1 MTTPRIS
8 TRDEYNA
15 IRQARWDEIARAQRS
30 LTFFSSE
37 YHRRLREVYGL
48 LISPGQRVL
57 EIGCGRGDLLA
68 ALEPS
73 VGVGVDFSGE
83 MLNRARQRHPEL
95 TFVQADA
102 HAFALDQPFDATQDK
117 PFDTAPPTGTYPTGT
132 MSQDKP
138 FDPAQ
143 GRPFDAVILSDL
155 VNDVWDVQDVLER
168 VRLHCAADT
177 RVILNVYSRVYQP
190 ALSAGGALDLAN
202 RLLPQNWLTPEDTQ
216 NLLHL
221 AGFEVI
227 RHQREILLPLPI
239 PGLRGLFNKILV
251 KLWPF
256 SSLAWT
262 NVFVAR
268 PEPRP
273 ATSCPQGKS
282 PEGEPVEGAV
292 KTATKPTVSVIIP
305 ARNEAGNIE
314 AAFQRLPE
322 LGSRTE
328 IIFVEGHSR
337 DNTVEAIE
345 QAIKTHPER
354 PAVLFHQTGKGKA
367 DAVRLGFEKAS
378 GDVLM
383 ILDADLTVRPED
395 LTRFYEALVS
405 GKGEFINGVRLV
417 YPMQGQAMRFLNLV
431 GNKAFS
437 MAFSW
442 LLGQSIKD
450 TLCGTKVLWKRDYE
464 RIVAN
469 HSYFGEFDPFG
480 DYDLI
485 FGAAKQNRKIV
496 DMPIR
501 YQDRTYG
508 ATNIDRW
515 RHGALLFQMVLVAA
529 FRLKFV

>member
-1 MTTPRIS
+1 MTLQRIS
-8 TRDEYNA
+8 TRSEYNFQ
-15 IRQARWDEIARAQRS
+15 RQAHWDEIARAQPAS
-30 LTFFSSE
+30 TFFSSE

-48 LISPGQRVL
+48 IISPGQRVL

-68 ALEPS
+68 ALKPS

-83 MLNRARQRHPEL
+83 MLAQARRRHPAL
-95 TFVQADA
+95 TFTQADA
-102 HAFALDQPFDATQDK
+102 HEFALDQTFDAI
-117 PFDTAPPTGTYPTGT
+117 
-132 MSQDKP
+132 
-138 FDPAQ
+138 
-143 GRPFDAVILSDL
+143 ILSDL

-168 VRLHCAADT
+168 VRAHCTADT
-177 RVILNVYSRVYQP
+177 RVILNVYSRVHQP
-190 ALSAGGALDLAN
+190 LLSAGGTLKMAN
-202 RLLPQNWLTPEDTQ
+202 RLLPQNWLTPEDVQ

-221 AGFEVI
+221 AGFEVV
-227 RHQREILLPLPI
+227 RYQREILLPLPI
-239 PGLRGLFNKILV
+239 PGLRELFNKILV

-256 SSLAWT
+256 NSLAWS

-268 PEPRP
+268 PD
-273 ATSCPQGKS
+273 
-282 PEGEPVEGAV
+282 AV
-292 KTATKPTVSVIIP
+292 AAADKPSVSVIIP

-328 IIFVEGHSR
+328 LIFVEGHSR
-337 DNTVEAIE
+337 DDTLEAIE
-345 QAIKTHPER
+345 RAIKAHPER
-354 PAVLFHQTGKGKA
+354 PAVLFRQTGIGKA

-417 YPMQGQAMRFLNLV
+417 YPMQEQAMRFLNLI

-469 HSYFGEFDPFG
+469 RSYFGDFDPFG

-515 RHGALLFQMVLVAA
+515 RHGVLLLRMVLVAA

>member
-1 MTTPRIS
+1 MRLPKIS
-8 TRDEYNA
+8 TRQEYNHF
-15 IRQARWDEIARAQRS
+15 RQAHWDEIARAKPSQ
-30 LTFFSSE
+30 TFFSNE
-37 YHRRLREVYGL
+37 YHRRLAEVYR
-48 LISPGQRVL
+48 LIVSPGQRVL
-57 EIGCGRGDLLA
+57 EIGCGRGDLLD
-68 ALEPS
+68 ALKPS
-73 VGVGVDFSGE
+73 LGVGVDFSGE
-83 MLNRARQRHPEL
+83 MLAQARQHHPNL

-102 HAFALDQPFDATQDK
+102 HELALDQTFDAI
-117 PFDTAPPTGTYPTGT
+117 
-132 MSQDKP
+132 
-138 FDPAQ
+138 
-143 GRPFDAVILSDL
+143 ILSDL
-155 VNDVWDVQDVLER
+155 VNDIWDVQDVLTR
-168 VRLHCAADT
+168 VHVHCTPDT
-177 RVILNVYSRVYQP
+177 RIILNVYSRVHQST
-190 ALSAGGALDLAN
+190 LSAGSALNMAN
-202 RLLPQNWLTPEDTQ
+202 SLLPQNWLTPEDVQ

-221 AGFEVI
+221 AGFEII
-227 RHQREILLPLPI
+227 RRQREILLPLPI
-239 PGLRGLFNKILV
+239 PGLRELCNKVLV

-256 SSLAWT
+256 NTFAWT

-268 PEPRP
+268 PEPVI
-273 ATSCPQGKS
+273 SSSQGK
-282 PEGEPVEGAV
+282 P
-292 KTATKPTVSVIIP
+292 KVSVIIP

-322 LGSRTE
+322 MGSETE

-337 DNTVEAIE
+337 DNTVEAIQ
-345 QAIKTHPER
+345 QAIKAHPER
-354 PAVLFHQTGKGKA
+354 PAAFYQQTGQGKA

-417 YPMQGQAMRFLNLV
+417 YPMQEQAMRFFNLL

-469 HSYFGEFDPFG
+469 RAYFGDFDPFG

-508 ATNIDRW
+508 STNINRW
-515 RHGALLFQMVLVAA
+515 RHGLMLLQMVMVAA

>member
-1 MTTPRIS
+1 MTRIS
-8 TRDEYNA
+8 TRQEYNN
-15 IRQARWDEIARAQRS
+15 IRRAHWDEIARTHRSGEPAQ
-30 LTFFSSE
+30 TFFSSA
-37 YHRRLREVYGL
+37 YHQRLCEVYGWI
-48 LISPGQRVL
+48 ISPGQRVL
-57 EIGCGRGDLLA
+57 EIGCGRGDLLD
-68 ALEPS
+68 ALKPS
-73 VGVGVDFSGE
+73 LGVGVDFSGE
-83 MLNRARQRHPEL
+83 MLAQARLRHPGL

-102 HAFALDQPFDATQDK
+102 HELALGQTFDAI
-117 PFDTAPPTGTYPTGT
+117 
-132 MSQDKP
+132 
-138 FDPAQ
+138 
-143 GRPFDAVILSDL
+143 ILSDL
-155 VNDVWDVQDVLER
+155 VNDIWDVQDVLAR
-168 VRLHCAADT
+168 VRTHCTPDT
-177 RVILNVYSRVYQP
+177 RVILNVYSRVHHP
-190 ALSAGGALDLAN
+190 ALSAGGALNMAN
-202 RLLPQNWLTPEDTQ
+202 RLLPQNWLTPEDVQ

-221 AGFEVI
+221 AGFETI
-227 RHQREILLPLPI
+227 RRQREVLLPLPI
-239 PGLRGLFNKILV
+239 PGLRDLFNKILV

-256 SSLAWT
+256 NTFAWT

-268 PEPRP
+268 PEP
-273 ATSCPQGKS
+273 GLL
-282 PEGEPVEGAV
+282 VD
-292 KTATKPTVSVIIP
+292 ATKKPRVSVIIP

-322 LGSRTE
+322 MGCETE

-337 DNTVEAIE
+337 DNTVEAIQ
-345 QAIKTHPER
+345 QAIKNHPER
-354 PAVLFHQTGKGKA
+354 PAAFYQQTGTGKA

-395 LTRFYEALVS
+395 LTRFYEALAS

-417 YPMQGQAMRFLNLV
+417 YPMQEQAMRFFNLL

-437 MAFSW
+437 LAFSW

-469 HSYFGEFDPFG
+469 RAYFGDFDPFG

-485 FGAAKQNRKIV
+485 FGAAKQNLKIV

-508 ATNIDRW
+508 STNIDRW
-515 RHGALLFQMVLVAA
+515 RHGVMLLQMVLVAA

>member
-1 MTTPRIS
+1 MTSPRIS
-8 TRDEYNA
+8 TRQEYNLS
-15 IRQARWDEIARAQRS
+15 RQAHWDEIARAQPS
-30 LTFFSSE
+30 AHTFFSAE

-48 LISPGQRVL
+48 IISPGQRVL

-68 ALEPS
+68 ALKPS
-73 VGVGVDFSGE
+73 VGVGLDFSGE
-83 MLNRARQRHPEL
+83 MLTQARHRHPQL

-102 HAFALDQPFDATQDK
+102 HEFALDQTFDAI
-117 PFDTAPPTGTYPTGT
+117 
-132 MSQDKP
+132 
-138 FDPAQ
+138 
-143 GRPFDAVILSDL
+143 ILSDL

-168 VRLHCAADT
+168 VRLHCTADT
-177 RVILNVYSRVYQP
+177 RIILNVYSRVHQP
-190 ALSAGGALDLAN
+190 TLSAGSALDMAN
-202 RLLPQNWLTPEDTQ
+202 RLLPQNWLTPEDVQ

-239 PGLRGLFNKILV
+239 PGLRELFNKILV

-256 SSLAWT
+256 SALAWT

-273 ATSCPQGKS
+273 
-282 PEGEPVEGAV
+282 ERVEGPV
-292 KTATKPTVSVIIP
+292 KPPETATKPTVSVIIP

-345 QAIKTHPER
+345 QAIKAHPER
-354 PAVLFHQTGKGKA
+354 PAALFQQTGKGKA

-383 ILDADLTVRPED
+383 ILDADLTVRPEE
-395 LTRFYEALVS
+395 LTRFYQALVS

-417 YPMQGQAMRFLNLV
+417 YPMQEQAMRFINLI
-431 GNKAFS
+431 GNKGFS

-469 HSYFGEFDPFG
+469 RSYFGDFDPFG

-485 FGAAKQNRKIV
+485 FGAAKQNRKII

-515 RHGALLFQMVLVAA
+515 RHGALLIQMVLVAA